1 MMMIVQL
8 VERKIIQNFPNISD
22 KELRIRLDIVR
33 ELLKKIAPEG
43 DSSAMNQ
50 GFNNMNTG

>member
-1 MMMIVQL
+1 MMMVVQL

-22 KELRIRLDIVR
+22 KELQIRLDIVR